1 MYKIREETVSVLL
14 SEILEEAGVTNVSLL
29 NIGGIPDIY
38 LLIRGIRVVIE
49 TKEEGHRTEL
59 QKQLQGR
66 LDKNMCDLG
75 VGLEYSRSIVTGSL
89 SPPTTKDVRNRLM
102 AESLYSIGIIQG
114 AEGYQVIFEKES
126 VRASE
131 LPELLSSVAGE
142 TLPIAEVEKV
152 IDKVRDAIS
161 YFTTNVSTLTN
172 SKYLAELI
180 MEELEL
186 GN

>member
-1 MYKIREETVSVLL
+1 VYKIREETVSVLL

-38 LLIRGIRVVIE
+38 LLIRGIRVIVE
-49 TKEEGHRTEL
+49 TKEEGHRAEL

-66 LDKNMCDLG
+66 LDNNMCDLG
-75 VGLEYSRSIVTGSL
+75 VGLEYPRSVVTGSL
-89 SPPTTKDVRNRLM
+89 SPPTTRDVRKRLM
-102 AESLYSIGIIQG
+102 SESLYSIALGQG
-114 AEGYQVIFEKES
+114 AEGYLVIFEKES

-142 TLPIAEVEKV
+142 ILPISEVEKV
-152 IDKVRDAIS
+152 IDEVRDAIS
-161 YFTTNVSTLTN
+161 YFTRNVSTLAN

-186 GN
+186 GQ